1 MIQSRDSREPT
12 PLLLSSNEEIQFVRT
27 NKLIELDA
35 LSSRRASS
43 YNEKLISETHLP
55 RRRLRS
61 FAVIP
66 FFFVKSVNFVYSSNR
81 FVVVSLSDRLL

>member
-66 FFFVKSVNFVYSSNR
+66 FFFFCK
-81 FVVVSLSDRLL
+81 VS